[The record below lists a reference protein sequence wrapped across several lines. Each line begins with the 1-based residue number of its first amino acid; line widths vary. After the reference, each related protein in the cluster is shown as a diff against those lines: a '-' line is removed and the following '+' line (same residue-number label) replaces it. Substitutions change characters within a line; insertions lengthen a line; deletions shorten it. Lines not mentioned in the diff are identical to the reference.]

1 MSILRLVSNADGPIN
16 SRCIQSVDLEINN
29 SGEVPIEMLIHGYG
43 IEGLFYIGLIHA
55 GADEWVGVHDIM
67 TNYSPFELVL
77 VTNINN
83 LAHTCVVFKIKNQ
96 GVLIA
101 EYTQEDTMREN

>member
-16 SRCIQSVDLEINN
+16 SRYIQSVDLEITN
-29 SGEVPIEMLIHGYG
+29 SGLDSFEMLIHGYG
-43 IEGLFYIGLIHA
+43 NEGLFYVGLIHA
-55 GADEWVGVHDIM
+55 GAGEWVVLNDIM
-67 TNYSPFELVL
+67 TNYSPFEFVL

-83 LAHTCVVFKIKNQ
+83 LAHTGVVFNIKNQ

-101 EYTQEDTMREN
+101 VYTQEDTIRAM